1 LLFGSEAYVLS
12 TLPVF
17 FMPTNCSS
25 IDRLLGGGIPSRQI
39 TLVYG
44 AYSTGKTSFAVQCAV
59 SCARKK
65 TRTLYVDSDDTF
77 SATRLS
83 QIASDD
89 LDSVSPMIIVFKPR
103 SFIEQGILFE
113 NLERYLSHST
123 ALIVVDT
130 ITSLYRLGLRNS
142 EETFALN
149 RELNRQLAVLTEV
162 AKKNAVALLLTSQ
175 VHSVIDEWPFG
186 KIEPVATRVLN
197 FWSQNVLRL
206 SLSEKHPVR
215 EATLEKKSGNKY
227 TGRRC
232 PYILTEEGISE
243 LRR

>member
-1 LLFGSEAYVLS
+1 MDA
-12 TLPVF
+12 LPAF
-17 FMPTNCSS
+17 FISTNCSS
-25 IDRLLGGGIPSRQI
+25 INRLLGGGIPSGQI
-39 TLVYG
+39 TLIYG
-44 AYSTGKTSFAVQCAV
+44 AYDTGKTSFAIQCAI
-59 SCARKK
+59 SCAKKK

-77 SATRLS
+77 STTRLS

-89 LDSVSPMIIVFKPR
+89 LDSISPMIIVFKPR
-103 SFIEQGILFE
+103 NFIEQGVLFE
-113 NLERYLSHST
+113 NLERYLSCST
-123 ALIVVDT
+123 ALVVVDT
-130 ITSLYRLGLRNS
+130 ITSLYRIGLRNA

-186 KIEPVATRVLN
+186 KIEPVANRVLN

-206 SLSEKHPVR
+206 NLSKRPPVR
-215 EATLEKKSGNKY
+215 EATLEMKPGGKLKERICSY
-227 TGRRC
+227 L
-232 PYILTEEGISE
+232 LTEKGISE